1 MPYHSEVTEAKL
13 QAIERAEDIVRS
25 LGFRVVRVRHH
36 GDVAR
41 LELAREEMPR
51 LIEPGVSEMIDR
63 ELRALGFRYVAV
75 DLKGY
80 RLGSLNEG
88 LTLKVV

>member
-1 MPYHSEVTEAKL
+1 VPYHSEVTEAKL
-13 QAIERAEDIVRS
+13 EAIERAEEIVRS

-41 LELAREEMPR
+41 LELAREEMLR
-51 LIEPGVSEMIDR
+51 LLEPGVSERIDR
-63 ELRALGFRYVAV
+63 ELRALGFKYVAV

-88 LTLKVV
+88 LTLKAV